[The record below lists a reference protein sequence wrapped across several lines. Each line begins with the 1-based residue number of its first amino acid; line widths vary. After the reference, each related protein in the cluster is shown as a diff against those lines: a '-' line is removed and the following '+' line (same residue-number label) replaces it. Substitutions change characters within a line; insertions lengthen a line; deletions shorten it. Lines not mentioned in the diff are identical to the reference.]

1 MRNLT
6 DVFPFR
12 AVRCGGEAVT
22 VDGFNEKTLFENI
35 HLLVIGLKIL
45 HELLKRE
52 RHFKY
57 CQKLIK
63 F

>member
-35 HLLVIGLKIL
+35 HLLVNWPEDFARI
-45 HELLKRE
+45 
-52 RHFKY
+52 
-57 CQKLIK
+57 IK
-63 F
+63 KEKTL